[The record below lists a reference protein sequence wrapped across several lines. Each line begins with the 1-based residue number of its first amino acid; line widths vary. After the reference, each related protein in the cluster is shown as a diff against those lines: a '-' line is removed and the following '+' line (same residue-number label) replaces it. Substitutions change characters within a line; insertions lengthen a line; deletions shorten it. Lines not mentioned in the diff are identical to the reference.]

1 MKYHLIPGRTD
12 AGYKLMMCNADS
24 GTRYVNIGTT
34 PDTVDGKPSSTN
46 FDFAL
51 PAGTC
56 LEIADFSARHFTVN
70 INDTKV
76 SIVQI

>member
-1 MKYHLIPGRTD
+1 ML
-12 AGYKLMMCNADS
+12 CNADS
-24 GTRYVNIGTT
+24 GTRYVKIGTT
-34 PDTVDGKPSSTN
+34 ADTTGARPSATN

-56 LEIADFSARHFTVN
+56 LEVPDFSARHFTVN
-70 INDTKV
+70 IADTKV